1 MKKTKMKAFTLVE
14 MALTKNRQN
23 LVSAIKLTVKLQAKR
38 PLYLKIVVGNGYPA
52 DELSDYYF
60 LSIVFKFGNIISIQ
74 DFLRFVD
81 GQCGRWCAIY
91 LLFYFFAL
99 AFQFV

>member
-23 LVSAIKLTVKLQAKR
+23 LVSTIRLTVKLQAKR

-60 LSIVFKFGNIISIQ
+60 LSIVFEFGNIISVQ
-74 DFLRFVD
+74 DFLRFID
-81 GQCGRWCAIY
+81 GELWRRYIVC
-91 LLFYFFAL
+91 LLLYFFAL